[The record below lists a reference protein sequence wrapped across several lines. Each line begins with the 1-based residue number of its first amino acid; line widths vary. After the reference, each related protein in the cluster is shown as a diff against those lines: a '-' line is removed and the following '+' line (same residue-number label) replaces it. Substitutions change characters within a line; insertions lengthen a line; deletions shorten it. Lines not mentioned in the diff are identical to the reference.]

1 METSHIT
8 LNQNAHLG
16 NSEGPRTNMIPT
28 HVADIST
35 LSVAEKVIY
44 TAVDSIISIN
54 ETGIILSFNPSAER
68 MLGYSSQEIIG
79 KNVRSL
85 MPSPFRDEHDSY
97 LSNYLNTGIAKIIGT
112 GREVVVLR
120 KDGTEFPAD
129 LAISEICHDGNRIFT
144 GVLRDLTEKKE
155 NEKQLSDNVA
165 KLSAFLET
173 AVDSIISIDE
183 FGTILSFNPSA
194 ERVLGYSSQ
203 EIIGKNVRSLMP
215 SPFREQ
221 HDGYLS
227 NYLDT
232 GIAKIIGTGR
242 EVVVLRKDGTE
253 FPADL
258 AISEIRHDGNRIF
271 TGVLRDLTEK
281 KKWESKSLHSQKLE
295 SLGILAGGIAHDF
308 NNLLMGVLGNSSL
321 ILEKL
326 SPGSPINSSM
336 KDIQDAATSAAE
348 LCQQL
353 LAYAGKGRFVSQALS
368 LSEVVRDFEH
378 LLETT
383 IPKNVALKYKLAES
397 LPAINADP
405 RQLQQLVMNL
415 ITNAAEA
422 IGDDDGT
429 ITLTTGVVNADS
441 EYLRSTYLDDN
452 LPPGDYVY
460 YEVRDSGCGMT
471 EETQLKLFDP
481 FFSTKFT
488 GRGLGL
494 AALLGIV
501 RGHHGTVKIH
511 SEAGKGTTFQ
521 VLFPA
526 VNIAPVANSVN
537 GVSSGV
543 LATDVQELDVNGS
556 PAANSIDVSAV
567 AAAIR

>member
-1 METSHIT
+1 
-8 LNQNAHLG
+8 
-16 NSEGPRTNMIPT
+16 MIPT
-28 HVADIST
+28 HGADVPT

-79 KNVRSL
+79 ENVRSL

-97 LSNYLNTGIAKIIGT
+97 LSNYLNTGITKIIGT

-129 LAISEICHDGNRIFT
+129 LAISEIRHDGNRIFT

-155 NEKQLSDNVA
+155 NEKQLSDNLA

-441 EYLRSTYLDDN
+441 EYLRSTYLDDK